1 MATRDPLDTP
11 PSGFR
16 REEAVAL
23 GLALAAHAGLIAA
36 LTLSPPGKEI
46 KPPPERMVVTIADQV
61 ADTATSPDPNAQAAP
76 DVAPELGEQ
85 QAAAEPEPAPPVPVQ
100 KPQPA
105 PPQPAPPK
113 PAPPQPAP
121 PKPVPPWPAPPK
133 PAPRPQPA
141 PKPVPRP
148 EPRPQPAPPR
158 PAPAKPAPPR
168 PAPAQPTPAKP
179 APAKPAPAKP
189 AAPAPRQAAHSP
201 GKASPAP
208 IPPRKTPQGGNRI
221 GSDFLSG
228 VPSNSNP
235 GTSRTPPA
243 QTAGPDVR
251 ASLGMALSR
260 QIKPHWLGPSGVDVD
275 KLVTVVAWNLNPDG
289 SLAAKPVVV
298 SQSGI
303 TDANRAQARVHA
315 ERAVRAVE
323 LAAPFELPPQ
333 YYNSW
338 KRVSAFRFDWKLS
351 Q

>member
-23 GLALAAHAGLIAA
+23 GIAAAAHVALIAA
-36 LTLSPPGKEI
+36 LTLSPPGKSI

-76 DVAPELGEQ
+76 DVAPDLGEQ
-85 QAAAEPEPAPPVPVQ
+85 QAAAEPEPAPPAPVE

-105 PPQPAPPK
+105 PPQPAPPRPAPPK

-121 PKPVPPWPAPPK
+121 RAQ
-133 PAPRPQPA
+133 PAPR
-141 PKPVPRP
+141 PVPRP

-158 PAPAKPAPPR
+158 PAPAKPAPPK
-168 PAPAQPTPAKP
+168 PAPPRP
-179 APAKPAPAKP
+179 APAKPTP
-189 AAPAPRQAAHSP
+189 PAPRQAEHAP
-201 GKASPAP
+201 GRASRAP
-208 IPPRKTPQGGNRI
+208 TPPRKAPQGGNRI
-221 GSDFLSG
+221 GSDFLAG

-235 GTSRTPPA
+235 GTSRNPPA

-260 QIKPHWLGPSGVDVD
+260 QIKPHWVGPSGVDVD

-303 TDANRAQARVHA
+303 TDANRAQARRHA
-315 ERAVRAVE
+315 ELAIRAVE
-323 LAAPFELPPQ
+323 LAAPFDLPPQ

>member
-113 PAPPQPAP
+113 PAPP
-121 PKPVPPWPAPPK
+121 KPVPPQ

-141 PKPVPRP
+141 PQPVPRP
-148 EPRPQPAPPR
+148 APRPQPAPPK
-158 PAPAKPAPPR
+158 PAPAKPSPPR
-168 PAPAQPTPAKP
+168 PAPAKP

-189 AAPAPRQAAHSP
+189 AAPAARQAEHAP
-201 GKASPAP
+201 GRASPAP
-208 IPPRKTPQGGNRI
+208 TPPRKAPQGGNRI

-228 VPSNSNP
+228 VPTTSKP
-235 GTSRTPPA
+235 GTSHTPPA
-243 QTAGPDVR
+243 QVAGPEVA
-251 ASLGMALSR
+251 ASLSATIAR
-260 QIKPHWLGPSGVDVD
+260 AIKIRWQAPQGVDAE
-275 KLVTVVAWNLNPDG
+275 KLVTVLAWELNPDG
-289 SLAAKPVVV
+289 SLVSRPVVV

-303 TDANRAQARVHA
+303 TDGNRAQARVHA
-315 ERAVRAVE
+315 ERAIRAVE
-323 LAAPFELPPQ
+323 LAAPFDLPPQ
-333 YYNSW
+333 YYNKW
-338 KRVSAFRFDWKLS
+338 KRIKAFRFDRMLS